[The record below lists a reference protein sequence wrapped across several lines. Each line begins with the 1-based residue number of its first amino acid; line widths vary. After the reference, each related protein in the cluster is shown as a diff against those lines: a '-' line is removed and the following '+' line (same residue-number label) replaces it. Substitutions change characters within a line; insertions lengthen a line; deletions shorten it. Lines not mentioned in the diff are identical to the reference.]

1 MIGAL
6 LAAPTALV
14 TDNWWDIRDLSNL
27 SGAILDLIE
36 DAGGPGW
43 LTYVVG
49 ALLGTLGIVSFIGGV
64 AIINIWIERRVVGR
78 MQSRLGPNRVGPFG
92 LLQPVADAIKL
103 MQKEVL
109 QPRVAD
115 GLVFTVAPIA
125 FTVPGIAL
133 LAVIP
138 WGRNMVLAD
147 LDVGIVF
154 LFAMSS
160 LAALAV
166 FIGGYGSNNKYALF
180 GSMRVI
186 AMLVTYEIPIV
197 LSLLGVVM
205 FAGSMNLNQI
215 VLFQADNWL
224 FLIMLQPLAFLIYF
238 LSSSAELNRTP
249 ADLAEAESEIA
260 GGYHVEYS
268 GMKFGLYYAA
278 ELINAVAVSTIIATV
293 FLGGWWLYKID
304 EIVPGWMIVIGKIYA
319 VYFVFIWTRGTLPRF
334 RIDQLLAFAW
344 KWMTPM
350 AIINILLVA
359 GEVVLW
365 EETGWS
371 AGLLLPLYIA
381 INGAMTAVLIVA
393 WVRVMAPKFQRYPDR
408 PRMYDGIDVP
418 SLPAPA
424 SIGPTAPGAAPARR
438 ATV

>member
-1 MIGAL
+1 MRPASII
-6 LAAPTALV
+6 

-27 SGAILDLIE
+27 SRGIEDLI
-36 DAGGPGW
+36 GGPDW
-43 LTYVVG
+43 LQYVVS
-49 ALLGTLGIVSFIGGV
+49 ALLGTLAIVAFIGGV

-109 QPRVAD
+109 QPKAAD
-115 GLVFTVAPIA
+115 ALVFTAAPIA
-125 FTVPGIAL
+125 FTIPGIAL

-138 WGRNMVLAD
+138 WGRNMTLAD
-147 LDVGIVF
+147 LDVGIVYI
-154 LFAMSS
+154 FAMSS

-197 LSLLGVVM
+197 LSLLG
-205 FAGSMNLNQI
+205 I
-215 VLFQADNWL
+215 VLFTGTMNLSEIALWQEDHWVL
-224 FLIMLQPLAFLIYF
+224 LIMLQPLAFLIYF
-238 LSSSAELNRTP
+238 MSSSAELNRTP

-278 ELINAVAVSTIIATV
+278 ELINAVATSAIIATL
-293 FLGGWWLYKID
+293 FLGAWWSYKLE
-304 EIVPGWMIVIGKIYA
+304 EIVPGWMIFIGKIYT
-319 VYFVFIWTRGTLPRF
+319 VYFLFVWTRGTLPRF

-350 AIINILLVA
+350 AIINIVLVA
-359 GEVVLW
+359 GEVTIW

-371 AGLLLPLYIA
+371 AGLLLPIFIA
-381 INGAMTAVLIVA
+381 VNGAMAGVLIYA
-393 WVRVMAPKFQRYPDR
+393 WVKAFAPKFQRFPDR
-408 PRMYDGIDVP
+408 PRFYSDIDVP
-418 SLPAPA
+418 SLPAPGGVA
-424 SIGPTAPGAAPARR
+424 GAPP
-438 ATV
+438 

>member
-1 MIGAL
+1 VR
-6 LAAPTALV
+6 LATIV
-14 TDNWWDIRDLSNL
+14 TDNWWDIRDLSNV
-27 SGAILDLIE
+27 SGAILDALA
-36 DAGGPGW
+36 DAGVPDWGI
-43 LTYVVG
+43 YVVS
-49 ALLGTLGIVSFIGGV
+49 ALLGTLAIISFIGAV

-78 MQSRLGPNRVGPFG
+78 MQSRLGPNRLGPFG

-109 QPRVAD
+109 QPRSAD
-115 GLVFTVAPIA
+115 GLVFTLAPIA
-125 FTVPGIAL
+125 FTVPGIAI

-138 WGRNMVLAD
+138 WGRNMTLAE

-154 LFAMSS
+154 IFAMSS

-180 GSMRVI
+180 GAMRVI

-197 LSLLGVVM
+197 LSLLGIVLLTQT
-205 FAGSMNLNQI
+205 MNLSEI
-215 VLFQADNWL
+215 VLWQEEHWV

-238 LSSSAELNRTP
+238 FSSSAELNRTP

-278 ELINAVAVSTIIATV
+278 ELINAVSISTIIATL
-293 FLGGWWLYKID
+293 FLGGWWLYKVD
-304 EIVPGWMIVIGKIYA
+304 ELVPGWMILIGKIYA
-319 VYFVFIWTRGTLPRF
+319 VYFLFVWTRGTLPRF

-350 AIINILLVA
+350 ALLNILLVA
-359 GEVVLW
+359 GQVTLW

-371 AGLLLPLYIA
+371 DAVLIPAFIA
-381 INGAMTAVLIVA
+381 INGAFAAGLIVG
-393 WVRVMAPKFQRYPDR
+393 WVRVMAPKFQRFPTR
-408 PRMYDGIDVP
+408 PRFYSTIDVP
-418 SLPAPA
+418 PLPAPD
-424 SIGPTAPGAAPARR
+424 AAMTQP
-438 ATV
+438 

>member
-1 MIGAL
+1 MMPSAISSII
-6 LAAPTALV
+6 

-27 SGAILDLIE
+27 SRAIIDLIE
-36 DAGGPGW
+36 DAGGPDW
-43 LTYVVG
+43 LTYTVA
-49 ALLGTLGIVSFIGGV
+49 ALLGTLGIVGFIGGV

-109 QPRVAD
+109 QPTVAD
-115 GLVFTVAPIA
+115 GIVFTLAPIA

-133 LAVIP
+133 LAVLP
-138 WGRNMVLAD
+138 WGRHMTLAN
-147 LDVGIVF
+147 LDVGVIYI
-154 LFAMSS
+154 FAMSS
-160 LAALAV
+160 LGALAV

-197 LSLLGVVM
+197 LSLLGIVL
-205 FAGSMNLNQI
+205 FTGTMNVQEI
-215 VLFQADNWL
+215 VLFQEHYWML
-224 FLIMLQPLAFLIYF
+224 MILLQPLPFLIYF
-238 LSSSAELNRTP
+238 MSASAELNRTP

-278 ELINAVAVSTIIATV
+278 ELINAVAVSAIVATL
-293 FLGGWWLYKID
+293 FLGGWWMYKID
-304 EIVPGWMIVIGKIYA
+304 EVIPGWMIFIGKIYA
-319 VYFVFIWTRGTLPRF
+319 VYFLFVWTRGTLPRF

-350 AIINILLVA
+350 AILNIVLVA
-359 GEVVLW
+359 GEVTFW

-371 AGLLLPLYIA
+371 AGLLVPVYIA
-381 INGAMTAVLIVA
+381 LNGAFAVGLIVA
-393 WVRVMAPKFQRYPDR
+393 WVRVFAPTFQRFPDR
-408 PRMYDGIDVP
+408 PKFYSTIDVP
-418 SLPAPA
+418 SLPAPGAGTPA
-424 SIGPTAPGAAPARR
+424 S
-438 ATV
+438 

>member
-1 MIGAL
+1 MTPMLPAL
-6 LAAPTALV
+6 D

-36 DAGGPGW
+36 DAGGPDW
-43 LTYVVG
+43 MIYVVS
-49 ALLGTLGIVSFIGGV
+49 ALLGTLGIISFIGAV
-64 AIINIWIERRVVGR
+64 AIVNIWVERRVVGR

-92 LLQPVADAIKL
+92 LLQPIADAIKL

-109 QPRVAD
+109 QPKAAD
-115 GLVFTVAPIA
+115 ALVFTAAPIA
-125 FTVPGIAL
+125 FTIPGIAV

-138 WGRNMVLAD
+138 WGRNMTLAN
-147 LDVGIVF
+147 LDVGIVYI
-154 LFAMSS
+154 FAMSS

-197 LSLLGVVM
+197 LSLLGVVLLT
-205 FAGSMNLNQI
+205 GTMNLSEI
-215 VLFQADNWL
+215 VLWQEEHWV

-238 LSSSAELNRTP
+238 MSSSAELNRTP

-278 ELINAVAVSTIIATV
+278 ELINAVATSAIIATL
-293 FLGGWWLYKID
+293 FLGGWWLYEID
-304 EIVPGWMIVIGKIYA
+304 EIVPGWMILIGKIYA
-319 VYFVFIWTRGTLPRF
+319 VYFLFVWTRGTLPRF

-350 AIINILLVA
+350 AILNIVLVA
-359 GEVVLW
+359 GEVTLW

-371 AGLLLPLYIA
+371 AALLLPVYIV
-381 INGAMTAVLIVA
+381 INGAFAAGLIVA
-393 WVRVMAPKFQRYPDR
+393 WVKTMAPKFQRFPDR
-408 PRMYDGIDVP
+408 PRFYSDISVP
-418 SLPAPA
+418 SLPAP
-424 SIGPTAPGAAPARR
+424 GVGR
-438 ATV
+438 

>member
-1 MIGAL
+1 MMSLSNAL
-6 LAAPTALV
+6 LTIV
-14 TDNWWDIRDLSNL
+14 TDRWYDIRDLSNL
-27 SGAILDLIE
+27 SGAIEDLLD
-36 DAGGPGW
+36 DAGAPNW
-43 LTYVVG
+43 LLYAVS
-49 ALLGTLGIVSFIGGV
+49 ALLGTLGIIAFIGGV

-78 MQSRLGPNRVGPFG
+78 MQSRWGPNRLGPFG
-92 LLQPVADAIKL
+92 LLQPIADAIKL

-109 QPRVAD
+109 QPRSAD
-115 GLVFTVAPIA
+115 GLVFTLAPIA

-138 WGRNMVLAD
+138 WGRNMTLAD
-147 LDVGIVF
+147 LDVGVVF

-160 LAALAV
+160 LGALAV

-180 GSMRVI
+180 GAMRVI

-197 LSLLGVVM
+197 LSLLG
-205 FAGSMNLNQI
+205 I
-215 VLFQADNWL
+215 VLFTGTMRLSEIVLWQEDHWVML
-224 FLIMLQPLAFLIYF
+224 VMLQPLAFLIYF

-278 ELINAVAVSTIIATV
+278 ELINAVAVSIIISTL
-293 FLGGWWLYKID
+293 FLGGWWTYKLD
-304 EIVPGWMIVIGKIYA
+304 EIIPGWMLFIGKIYT
-319 VYFVFIWTRGTLPRF
+319 VYFLFIWTRGTLPRF

-350 AIINILLVA
+350 AIINIVLVA
-359 GEVVLW
+359 GEVTLW

-371 AGLLLPLYIA
+371 AGLLIPIYVA
-381 INGAMTAVLIVA
+381 VNGAMAGALIVG
-393 WVRVMAPKFQRYPDR
+393 WVRFMAPKFQRFPLR
-408 PRMYDGIDVP
+408 PKFYSTIDVP
-418 SLPAPA
+418 DL
-424 SIGPTAPGAAPARR
+424 AAPEPA
-438 ATV
+438 A

>member
-1 MIGAL
+1 MT
-6 LAAPTALV
+6 LASII

-27 SGAILDLIE
+27 SGQIYDLLS
-36 DAGGPGW
+36 DAGLPDWGIW
-43 LTYVVG
+43 VLS
-49 ALLGTLGIVSFIGGV
+49 AILGTLGIVSFIGAV
-64 AIINIWIERRVVGR
+64 AIINIWVERRVVGR
-78 MQSRLGPNRVGPFG
+78 MQSRLGPNRLGPFG

-109 QPRVAD
+109 QPAVAD
-115 GLVFTVAPIA
+115 GLVFTLAPIA
-125 FTVPGIAL
+125 FMVPGIAL
-133 LAVIP
+133 FAVIP
-138 WGRNMVLAD
+138 WGRHMVLAD
-147 LDVGIVF
+147 LDVGIVY

-205 FAGSMNLNQI
+205 FAGTMNLQGL

-224 FLIMLQPLAFLIYF
+224 LFAMLQPLALLIYF

-278 ELINAVAVSTIIATV
+278 ELVNAVAVSAIIATV
-293 FLGGWWLYKID
+293 FLGGWWLYRID
-304 EIVPGWMIVIGKIYA
+304 ELVPGWMILIGKIYV
-319 VYFVFIWTRGTLPRF
+319 VYFIFVWTRGTLPRF

-350 AIINILLVA
+350 AIINIAVVA
-359 GEVVLW
+359 TEVMVW
-365 EETGWS
+365 TETGWS
-371 AGLLLPLYIA
+371 AAVILPASVVVNI
-381 INGAMTAVLIVA
+381 VLAGVLVVA
-393 WVRVMAPKFQRYPDR
+393 WVRTMAPRFQRFPDR
-408 PRMYDGIDVP
+408 PRMYATIDVP
-418 SLPAPA
+418 SLPAAATPLPVTPELTETPA
-424 SIGPTAPGAAPARR
+424 
-438 ATV
+438 

>member
-1 MIGAL
+1 MPL
-6 LAAPTALV
+6 LESIV

-27 SGAILDLIE
+27 SGALLDRIR
-36 DAGGPGW
+36 DAGGPEW
-43 LTYVVG
+43 LVYVIS
-49 ALLGTLGIVSFIGGV
+49 ALLGTLGIVSFIGGA

-109 QPRVAD
+109 RPRLSD
-115 GLVFTVAPIA
+115 GLVFTAAPIA

-133 LAVIP
+133 MAVLP
-138 WGRNMVLAD
+138 WGRNMTLAN
-147 LDVGIVF
+147 LDVGVVYI
-154 LFAMSS
+154 FAMSS

-197 LSLLGVVM
+197 LSLLGIVM
-205 FAGSMNLNQI
+205 FTGTMNLSEI
-215 VLFQADNWL
+215 VLFQEDNWVW
-224 FLIMLQPLAFLIYF
+224 LIMLQPLPFLIYF
-238 LSSSAELNRTP
+238 MSSSAELNRTP

-278 ELINAVAVSTIIATV
+278 ELINCVAVSAIIATL
-293 FLGGWWLYKID
+293 FLGGWWTYKLD
-304 EIVPGWMIVIGKIYA
+304 EIVPGWMIYIGKIYG
-319 VYFVFIWTRGTLPRF
+319 VYFLFIWTRGTLPRF

-350 AIINILLVA
+350 AILNIIAVA
-359 GEVVLW
+359 TEVMIW

-371 AGLLLPLYIA
+371 AGVLLPAYIVL
-381 INGAMTAVLIVA
+381 NGLMAVVLIVA
-393 WVRVMAPKFQRYPDR
+393 WVRVFAPKFQRFPDR
-408 PRMYDGIDVP
+408 LRFYDTIDVP
-418 SLPAPA
+418 SLPAPENADLPRTAA
-424 SIGPTAPGAAPARR
+424 SASSTSIA
-438 ATV
+438 

>member
-1 MIGAL
+1 MILAL
-6 LAAPTALV
+6 IALVTGKLALV

-27 SGAILDLIE
+27 TDALYDVLRDDLNVPDWGIWVLSG
-36 DAGGPGW
+36 
-43 LTYVVG
+43 
-49 ALLGTLGIVSFIGGV
+49 LLGTIGIVSFIGGV
-64 AIINIWIERRVVGR
+64 AIINIWVERRVVGR
-78 MQSRLGPNRVGPFG
+78 MQSRLGPNRLGPFG

-109 QPRVAD
+109 QPKVAD
-115 GLVFTVAPIA
+115 GLVFTLAPIA

-133 LAVIP
+133 FAVIP

-147 LDVGIVF
+147 LDVGIVY

-205 FAGSMNLNQI
+205 FAGTMNLQGI
-215 VLFQADNWL
+215 VLFSDEHWVL
-224 FLIMLQPLAFLIYF
+224 MVMLQPLAFLIYF

-278 ELINAVAVSTIIATV
+278 ELINAVAVSAIIATV

-319 VYFVFIWTRGTLPRF
+319 VYFIFVWTRGTLPRF

-350 AIINILLVA
+350 AIINILVVA
-359 GEVVLW
+359 TEVMIW

-371 AGLLLPLYIA
+371 AAVILPASIV
-381 INGAMTAVLIVA
+381 INGALAGLLIVG
-393 WVRVMAPKFQRYPDR
+393 WVRTMAPRFQRFPDR
-408 PRMYDGIDVP
+408 LRMYSTIDVP
-418 SLPAPA
+418 SLPATGDLRETPA
-424 SIGPTAPGAAPARR
+424 
-438 ATV
+438 

>member
-1 MIGAL
+1 MITSL
-6 LAAPTALV
+6 LTMI

-27 SGAILDLIE
+27 SGAILDQLRE
-36 DAGGPGW
+36 AGAPDW
-43 LTYVVG
+43 AIYAVS
-49 ALLGTLGIVSFIGGV
+49 ALLGAIAIVSFVGAV
-64 AIINIWIERRVVGR
+64 AIVNIWVERRVVGR
-78 MQSRLGPNRVGPFG
+78 MQSRLGPNRLGPFG

-109 QPRVAD
+109 QPRTAD
-115 GLVFTVAPIA
+115 GIVFTLAPIA

-138 WGRNMVLAD
+138 WGRNMTLAE
-147 LDVGIVF
+147 LDTGIIF
-154 LFAMSS
+154 IFAMSS

-197 LSLLGVVM
+197 LSLLGIVLLT
-205 FAGSMNLNQI
+205 STMNLSEI
-215 VLFQADNWL
+215 VLWQEDHWI
-224 FLIMLQPLAFLIYF
+224 FLIALQPLAFLIYF
-238 LSSSAELNRTP
+238 FSSSAELNRTP

-278 ELINAVAVSTIIATV
+278 ELINAVATSTVIATL
-293 FLGGWWLYKID
+293 FLGGWWLYGID
-304 EIVPGWMIVIGKIYA
+304 EIVPGWMILIGKIYV
-319 VYFVFIWTRGTLPRF
+319 VYFLFVWTRGTLPRF

-350 AIINILLVA
+350 AILNILLVA
-359 GEVVLW
+359 GEVTLW

-371 AGLLLPLYIA
+371 AGILIPAFVIINIIA
-381 INGAMTAVLIVA
+381 AVALIVA
-393 WVRVMAPKFQRYPDR
+393 WVRAMAPRFQRFPLR
-408 PRMYDGIDVP
+408 PRFYSTIDVP
-418 SLPAPA
+418 PLPAPDA
-424 SIGPTAPGAAPARR
+424 VKAQPS
-438 ATV
+438 